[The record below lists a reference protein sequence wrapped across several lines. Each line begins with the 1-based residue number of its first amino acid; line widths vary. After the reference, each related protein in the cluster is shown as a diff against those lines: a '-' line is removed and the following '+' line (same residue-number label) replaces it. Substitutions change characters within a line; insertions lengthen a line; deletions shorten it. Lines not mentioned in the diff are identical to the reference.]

1 MIGHASATLTEFG
14 VFFVERPKYEGLG
27 YIGKDMLL
35 KLMVERVRDAF
46 TNKIRGIN
54 CKIPRADN
62 GEPLAFLNR
71 EFMSRFTLLDLEL
84 QKDFLSFVASVMEKK
99 NVSIVRF
106 PNIQWG
112 LMTRRTLKITEGSTF
127 GTKEKFWLMEL
138 E

>member
-1 MIGHASATLTEFG
+1 MEEHATVTLSEFG
-14 VFFVERPKYEGLG
+14 GFFVNRLQYEGLG
-27 YIGKDMLL
+27 YIGKDILL
-35 KLMVERVRDAF
+35 KQMAGSVRDAF
-46 TNKIRGIN
+46 ANKLRGIN

-71 EFMSRFTLLDLEL
+71 ELMSRFTLLDLEL
-84 QKDFLSFVASVMEKK
+84 QKDFLSFVASVMAEK

-112 LMTRRTLKITEGSTF
+112 LMARRTLKISKRSAF
-127 GTKEKFWLMEL
+127 GTSAPFWLMEL